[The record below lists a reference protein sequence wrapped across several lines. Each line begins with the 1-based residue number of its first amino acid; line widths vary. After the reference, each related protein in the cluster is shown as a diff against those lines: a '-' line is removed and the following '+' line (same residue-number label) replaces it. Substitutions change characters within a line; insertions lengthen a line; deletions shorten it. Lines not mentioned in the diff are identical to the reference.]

1 MMMVCIGERCFR
13 DEVIWLE
20 VFRVRAFQAEGR
32 AGVKAPRWEVKDH
45 GEGGGPETWGRWAW
59 SAGACARSSVA
70 LTLPPT
76 CPAQTQPIPLS
87 DQPSPPFAAQGS
99 LCRLPRQPWAPSFL
113 PHRLPPRSPE
123 IQSQYRL

>member
-32 AGVKAPRWEVKDH
+32 AGVKGPRWEVKDH

-87 DQPSPPFAAQGS
+87 DQPSPPFAALPCSGPTLQAATPALGPICPAPQAAPQGS
-99 LCRLPRQPWAPSFL
+99 
-113 PHRLPPRSPE
+113 
-123 IQSQYRL
+123 